1 MAHIWNLATPDRR
14 YGVTLQASDEG
25 ALSGTLIFEG
35 TRYTVVGG
43 WDAQFSLPGRNF
55 SAFSLSGYIE
65 QGTDAPSYIASAGYM
80 YGSSGAPDGINILMD
95 VSSSAN
101 GSVEQ
106 FRGVLNPL

>member
-1 MAHIWNLATPDRR
+1 MAHVWNQATPDRR

-35 TRYTVVGG
+35 TTYTVVGG

-55 SAFSLSGYIE
+55 SAFSLSGYIT
-65 QGTDAPSYIASAGYM
+65 QSTDAPSFIASAGYM
-80 YGSSGAPDGINILMD
+80 FGSSEAPVGMEILMD

-101 GSVEQ
+101 GSVLQ
-106 FRGVLNPL
+106 FRGTLAPV